1 MAVLKCNQSTAD
13 SVFQD
18 IIELK
23 KEMKQLKWYEFK
35 KREEYKYF
43 IAFNE
48 ALYHFKL
55 YGGEK

>member
-1 MAVLKCNQSTAD
+1 MTSYEILK
-13 SVFQD
+13 D

-35 KREEYKYF
+35 KRKKYKCF